1 MFWRFSVVFLL
12 VFSLNVLADPVGQW
26 HLIDEGENE
35 PKATIE
41 VFVKDERLFARVLH
55 YDLER
60 IEADDCGTCPESVEL
75 IGVMLVDGL
84 ERSGA
89 VWKNGVILDPR
100 TGSWS
105 NCKIWEE
112 SDTLKVKSNFMFF
125 SRTQTWVRSPTK

>member
-1 MFWRFSVVFLL
+1 MLWRFSLGFLFVL
-12 VFSLNVLADPVGQW
+12 SFNVKADPVGQW
-26 HLIDEGENE
+26 HLVDEGEAS
-35 PKATIE
+35 PKASIE

-55 YDLER
+55 YDIDR
-60 IEADDCGTCPESVEL
+60 IEAENCVSCPEAVEL
-75 IGVMLVDGL
+75 IGVVMVDGL

-112 SDTLKVKSNFMFF
+112 SGTLKIKSNFMFF
-125 SRTQTWVRSPTK
+125 SRTQTWVRHPTK